1 MSNLSLFL
9 KKNKVQKENT
19 FYAATKSLCDEKG
32 NPLKW
37 ELKAIT
43 TKENDEIRDDCTMEV
58 PVKGKPNM
66 FRPKVNSA
74 LYAAKM
80 LAASVVFPD
89 LNNAELQDSYGVTTP
104 HDLVRE
110 MVDDSGE
117 YNDFVAFV
125 QEFNGFTND
134 MDDKVAEAKN

>member
-43 TKENDEIRDDCTMEV
+43 TKEND
-58 PVKGKPNM
+58 
-66 FRPKVNSA
+66 
-74 LYAAKM
+74 
-80 LAASVVFPD
+80 
-89 LNNAELQDSYGVTTP
+89 
-104 HDLVRE
+104 
-110 MVDDSGE
+110 
-117 YNDFVAFV
+117 
-125 QEFNGFTND
+125 
-134 MDDKVAEAKN
+134 

>member
-1 MSNLSLFL
+1 
-9 KKNKVQKENT
+9 
-19 FYAATKSLCDEKG
+19 
-32 NPLKW
+32 
-37 ELKAIT
+37 
-43 TKENDEIRDDCTMEV
+43 MEV

-110 MVDDSGE
+110 MVDDPGE

>member
-19 FYAATKSLCDEKG
+19 FYAATKSLCDADG

-58 PVKGKPNM
+58 PIKGKPNM
-66 FRPKVNSA
+66 FRPKINSA

-110 MVDDSGE
+110 MVDDLGE

-125 QEFNGFTND
+125 QEFNGFTTD
-134 MDDKVAEAKN
+134 MDDKVEEAKN

>member
-1 MSNLSLFL
+1 M
-9 KKNKVQKENT
+9 
-19 FYAATKSLCDEKG
+19 
-32 NPLKW
+32 KW

-110 MVDDSGE
+110 MVDDPGE